1 MRLQDLRE
9 TGPIQPRP
17 PAPYTPK
24 VNPVQPSDPDP
35 QDPPPQQP
43 PPPPRKPKPDGDGI
57 GDNLDVEAFDIANP
71 NNLLPMLGI
80 VIAADALRR
89 MGGAGG
95 AMLRQLAPQ

>member
-24 VNPVQPSDPDP
+24 VNPVQPSNPDP

-43 PPPPRKPKPDGDGI
+43 PPRTPTPKPDGDGI
-57 GDNLDVEAFDIANP
+57 GDIIDVEAFDISDP
-71 NNLLPMLGI
+71 RSLGPVLGML
-80 VIAADALRR
+80 IAADALRR
-89 MGGAGG
+89 MGGGG
-95 AMLRQLAPQ
+95 GWSRQLAPQ